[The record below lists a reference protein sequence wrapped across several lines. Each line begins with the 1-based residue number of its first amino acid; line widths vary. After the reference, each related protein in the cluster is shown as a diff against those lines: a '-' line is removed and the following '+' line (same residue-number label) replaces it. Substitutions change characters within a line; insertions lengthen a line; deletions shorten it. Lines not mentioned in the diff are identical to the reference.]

1 MSSLILA
8 NQFRVQYNTVQS
20 VHMFLVKFIFIFHKI
35 HQQSSSLK
43 RMFNQKNF
51 PLIKYYSCGLK
62 CIGVTPQFHD
72 FRCILN
78 LLSFTLIDNR
88 NLGRFPLPS
97 LGSLKAL
104 SYSYHLFHAFYFISE
119 SFLWVS
125 WCHGIQ

>member
-8 NQFRVQYNTVQS
+8 NQFRVQYST
-20 VHMFLVKFIFIFHKI
+20 VHMFSVKFIFIFHKI

-72 FRCILN
+72 FRWITEGLVILLSLISCILFHIWKFS
-78 LLSFTLIDNR
+78 LSVM
-88 NLGRFPLPS
+88 
-97 LGSLKAL
+97 
-104 SYSYHLFHAFYFISE
+104 
-119 SFLWVS
+119 VS
-125 WCHGIQ
+125 WYPVNHTSHMFVLYSQFLITHAYINLWA